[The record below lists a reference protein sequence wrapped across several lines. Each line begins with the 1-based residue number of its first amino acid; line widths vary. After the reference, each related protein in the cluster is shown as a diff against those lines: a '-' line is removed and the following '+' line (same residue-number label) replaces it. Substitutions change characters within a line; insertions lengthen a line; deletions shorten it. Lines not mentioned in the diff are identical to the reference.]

1 MDEKNILTKQIVG
14 SRLNGMKSNLPS
26 NYIVKTEK
34 AMMVVFLHN
43 ALASVRAFLLY
54 RIGST
59 LLSLPLNR
67 KKTDSPL
74 RRDSQKKNN
83 LGHHPP
89 LAEKLA
95 NKQSLKGKFC
105 CSSY

>member
-1 MDEKNILTKQIVG
+1 MLNSMDI
-14 SRLNGMKSNLPS
+14 NLLA
-26 NYIVKTEK
+26 NYMITTEK
-34 AMMVVFLHN
+34 AMLVVFVHN
-43 ALASVRAFLLY
+43 VLASVRAFLLY
-54 RIGST
+54 CIGYFSPH
-59 LLSLPLNR
+59 LFSLNR
-67 KKTDSPL
+67 KKTDCPL

-89 LAEKLA
+89 FAEKLA